1 MKYWEVIEI
10 DKIGSRKFVVTKFEN
25 EKEARKY
32 ADFLNIFK
40 ADAKA
45 GYVKY
50 DCQEVEIKL
59 NKSADN
65 LITKSINKKI
75 NKAKSTMESLLDE
88 NGEKPKW
95 GNKLEEYTANE
106 KRLKRAEKLLK
117 SYTQEPSAEET
128 EDKDVTSQ
136 ELEDEDTLSR

>member
-10 DKIGSRKFVVTKFEN
+10 DKIQSKRFVVAKFED

-50 DCQEVEIKL
+50 DCEEAEIKL
-59 NKSADN
+59 TKSADH
-65 LITKSINKKI
+65 LITKSINEKI

-95 GNKLEEYTANE
+95 GSKLEEYTENE

-117 SYTQEPSAEET
+117 SYTQEPSAVET
-128 EDKDVTSQ
+128 EDKDVAPQ
-136 ELEDEDTLSR
+136 EPEDEDVLSR